1 MTALQTLGIDQLSRD
16 ERLELVQEIWD
27 SIAIEDRA
35 MPLSQTQ
42 RNELDRRLAA
52 HRANPNAAIAWED
65 VESEALNQVRSRS

>member
-1 MTALQTLGIDQLSRD
+1 MTALQTLGIEQLSRD

-52 HRANPNAAIAWED
+52 HRANPDAAIVWED
-65 VESEALNQVRSRS
+65 VETKALHRVGSRS